1 MNAVVNIED
10 IRGAIREK
18 LIEDGCE
25 DDVENALSDLEKHVY
40 YSDNYAEDK

>member
-1 MNAVVNIED
+1 MTPIVSIDD

-18 LIEDGCE
+18 MIDDGCE

-40 YSDNYAEDK
+40 YSDNYAE